1 MAGQTYQ
8 VNYIVNVDAS
18 NAQSAVNSFKRAV
31 ASMDKATKPLM
42 DLQRQVRGLMDTM
55 SALSRGKY
63 TVKIDTKPATQKI
76 GKLIRALQMAKSEVQ
91 QLNAM
96 GVTLGGA
103 SSKARSTSRAT
114 PVPAPVGGSR
124 PRTVTPRPTP
134 TPPSTPSYTKPRRVG
149 PTNLGYK
156 LWGPTPLPNNGGMA
170 IDMLKGM
177 GIAYGIAGLG
187 TMVSNI
193 VDQAAEYDNLM
204 KTVENIL
211 KSHDTKADFSG
222 RFSSMTSTVRNV
234 GMETKFKV
242 TEVAD
247 AAKFLAMAGLDVNAI
262 SQAIRPIADIALVG
276 DTELGQ
282 TADLVTNIMTAYNI
296 APARMRNAADVMT
309 NTFTM
314 SNTTL
319 TEIAEAYKYA
329 ASLLSAGGVPFEEA
343 TAAIGVLGDAGI
355 KGSQAG
361 TTLRTIMAN
370 VVNPTKK
377 QKAAWDELGVNRYNA
392 DGSRKNLLE
401 IFKELNNANLGVDA
415 YYRLFHKTAASGAV
429 ALASHVDKWEDV
441 YLENFLAGGLSSHLA
456 DEKKNTLQGLWAQL
470 VSVFT
475 DKGVTA
481 FNGIQG
487 QLRGLMTKAISWLKT
502 DEATQAFKRISKS
515 LMEFVDVIIT
525 ASKWFVKFFDMFGPA
540 IKTWA
545 KFQLMIW
552 PVVKAVTAFYSIF
565 RALQGLRKVGFM
577 IMGLGNSFK
586 ALGTSAAFAGKNIA
600 SANAAAATGAM
611 VTPAAGV
618 VRQTGPW
625 GAMFALSNRQ
635 MQWAQRGMDIGWKNK
650 SLFGI
655 PLGFHVGKPLD
666 ISAPRYD
673 RGSYD
678 IVGRHQENRKRLLQH
693 KQAMKAYNRRLMVQ
707 QGFNAA
713 GGLVGAAGVGY
724 GMHQIAEADN
734 GYDTASGVLY
744 GIAGTAAMVGGPWGW
759 GVAAGA
765 AIIGG
770 IMQVL
775 GSAEKSNKIY
785 GELQDFAKRN
795 AISSGI
801 IAGSE
806 SQTMKYL
813 EAQYT
818 KYNDIN
824 GLIEKRIE
832 LTAKLLGLQS
842 GDNPMDASTGVFQSL
857 MEKHEDLWSSDKLE
871 AFNDIYRDKF
881 KTDKKLIQFNGGY
894 YLTTADSLV
903 GNYVNENGK
912 SVYKVRGV
920 NDEEA
925 IRVGNGTT
933 NGLEAAFAS
942 MAATAE
948 VMAPGGY
955 YEKLVEGMRLNV
967 AKYGLKGAST
977 AEFDEYI
984 NQIIQSNDPQYLK
997 NLIGL
1002 SDIKDT
1008 DWDLNRM
1015 LLDQQTRQY
1024 MWTQLESLLI
1034 PMRDAFHSFRS
1045 EVDAN
1050 NLSAATLS
1058 NYLRYVIGNQAGLA
1072 VKDYDPNNIAGWY
1085 ANFGFKNGT
1094 FNAFTTT
1101 DENGVVKAYTAEEA
1115 AKMAASNMQ
1124 SVIDAVK
1131 QSGAASEPAAIA
1143 LMGFCNVL
1151 LTQAQAFTGA
1161 TDELINV
1168 AENQEITLNGQLYR
1182 WNELMQQYE
1191 AIDANGQLVY
1201 VQSQLTGMSN
1211 SIFTLGQSLGY
1222 DWTGAFGGLS
1232 SSLLGTYNYL
1242 NMLGSIK
1249 FNTPY
1254 IPSLG
1259 SFGTGSFGGGT
1270 GNRSGFTG
1278 LGSGSTFGGGLGF
1291 GGSFFSLKPSL
1302 FGGGKIGWGGTNFFQ
1317 QSWNRSMNNR
1327 RPLTLT
1333 QQQASNVVANGG
1345 GTANGWQGSGT
1356 GTGTGTGNQKGGAGG
1371 NVGGGGRGT
1380 KASDY
1385 KSHQKER
1392 AVPKQININIQ
1403 NLMNV
1408 DSIDMTNSDNVAIVD
1423 RLKREVA
1430 YALVEA
1436 ASDGTMMLNNL
1447 TM

>member
-1 MAGQTYQ
+1 
-8 VNYIVNVDAS
+8 
-18 NAQSAVNSFKRAV
+18 
-31 ASMDKATKPLM
+31 MDKAMKPLM
-42 DLQRQVRGLMDTM
+42 DLQRQVCGLMDTL
-55 SALSRGKY
+55 SALNRGGY
-63 TVKIDTKPATQKI
+63 TVKIDTRPATKKI

-103 SSKARSTSRAT
+103 SSKARSTSRTT

-124 PRTVTPRPTP
+124 PRTVTSRPTP
-134 TPPSTPSYTKPRRVG
+134 TPAPAYTKPRRVG

-211 KSHDTKADFSG
+211 KSHDTKANFSG

-262 SQAIRPIADIALVG
+262 SQSIRPIADIALVG
-276 DTELGQ
+276 DTELGH

-296 APARMRNAADVMT
+296 APARMRNAADIMT

-415 YYRLFHKTAASGAV
+415 YYRLFHKTATSGAV

-441 YLENFLAGGLSSHLA
+441 YLENFLAGGLSSQLA
-456 DEKKNTLQGLWAQL
+456 DEKKNTLKGLWAQL
-470 VSVFT
+470 VSIFT

-481 FNGIQG
+481 FNGVQG

-502 DEATQAFKRISKS
+502 DQATQAFKSISKS

-600 SANAAAATGAM
+600 SANAAAATGTL

-618 VRQTGPW
+618 VRQAGPW
-625 GAMFALSNRQ
+625 GSMFALSNRQ
-635 MQWAQRGMDIGWKNK
+635 TQWAQRGIDIGWKNK
-650 SLFGI
+650 RVFGV
-655 PLGFHVGKPLD
+655 PLGFHVWKKLD

-678 IVGRHQENRKRLLQH
+678 IVGRHQTNRKLLLKH

-713 GGLVGAAGVGY
+713 GGLAGAAGVGY

-734 GYDTASGVLY
+734 GFDTASGVFY

-759 GVAAGA
+759 GIAAGA

-770 IMQVL
+770 IMQII

-785 GELQDFAKRN
+785 GELQDYAKRN

-806 SQTMKYL
+806 SQTMQYL

-857 MEKHEDLWSSDKLE
+857 MEKHEDLWNSDKLK

-881 KTDKKLIQFNGGY
+881 KTDKKLIEYNDAY
-894 YLTTADSLV
+894 YLTSADSLV
-903 GNYVNENGK
+903 GGD
-912 SVYKVRGV
+912 KVRGA

-933 NGLEAAFAS
+933 SGLKAAFAS

-977 AEFDEYI
+977 AEFDEYY
-984 NQIIQSNDPQYLK
+984 NQIVQSNNPRYLS

-1015 LLDQQTRQY
+1015 LLDKQTREY

-1034 PMRDAFHSFRS
+1034 PMRDAFHNFRS
-1045 EVDAN
+1045 EIDAN

-1058 NYLRYVIGNQAGLA
+1058 NYLQYVIGNQAGLA
-1072 VKDYDPNNIAGWY
+1072 VKDYDPNNVAGWY
-1085 ANFGFKNGT
+1085 SNFGYENGT
-1094 FNAFTTT
+1094 FKAFTTT
-1101 DENGVVKAYTAEEA
+1101 ENGVVKAYTAEEA

-1124 SVIDAVK
+1124 AIIDAVK
-1131 QSGAASEPAAIA
+1131 QSGAASKPAAIA
-1143 LMGFCNVL
+1143 LMEFCNVL

-1182 WNELMQQYE
+1182 WNEILQQYE

-1201 VQSQLTGMSN
+1201 VQTQLGGMSN

-1254 IPSLG
+1254 IPSFG
-1259 SFGTGSFGGGT
+1259 GFGTGGFGGGT
-1270 GNRSGFTG
+1270 GTGTGSGFTG
-1278 LGSGSTFGGGLGF
+1278 LGSGSTFGGGFGLGAS
-1291 GGSFFSLKPSL
+1291 SFKPSL
-1302 FGGGKIGWGGTNFFQ
+1302 FGSGKIGWGGTNFFQ
-1317 QSWNRSMNNR
+1317 QSWNRPMNSY

-1345 GTANGWQGSGT
+1345 GTANNWRESGT
-1356 GTGTGTGNQKGGAGG
+1356 GAATGNQNTASTG
-1371 NVGGGGRGT
+1371 NNGGGGRGT
-1380 KASDY
+1380 KTSDY

-1408 DSIDMTNSDNVAIVD
+1408 DSIDMTKSDNVAIVD

-1447 TM
+1447 TT

>member
-1 MAGQTYQ
+1 
-8 VNYIVNVDAS
+8 
-18 NAQSAVNSFKRAV
+18 
-31 ASMDKATKPLM
+31 MDKAMKPLM
-42 DLQRQVRGLMDTM
+42 DLQRQVCGLMDTL
-55 SALSRGKY
+55 SALNRGGY
-63 TVKIDTKPATQKI
+63 TVKIDTRPATKKI

-103 SSKARSTSRAT
+103 SSKARSTSRTT

-124 PRTVTPRPTP
+124 PRTVTSRPTP
-134 TPPSTPSYTKPRRVG
+134 TPAPAYTKPRRVG

-211 KSHDTKADFSG
+211 KSHDTKANFSG

-262 SQAIRPIADIALVG
+262 SQSIRPIADIALVG
-276 DTELGQ
+276 DTELGH

-296 APARMRNAADVMT
+296 APARMRNAADIMT

-377 QKAAWDELGVNRYNA
+377 QKAAWNELGVNRYNA

-415 YYRLFHKTAASGAV
+415 YYRLFHKTATSGAV

-441 YLENFLAGGLSSHLA
+441 YLENFLAGGLSSQLA
-456 DEKKNTLQGLWAQL
+456 DEKKNTLKGLWAQL
-470 VSVFT
+470 VSIFT

-481 FNGIQG
+481 FNGVQG

-502 DEATQAFKRISKS
+502 DQATQAFKSISKS

-600 SANAAAATGAM
+600 SANAAAATGTL

-618 VRQTGPW
+618 VRQAGPW
-625 GAMFALSNRQ
+625 GSMFALSNRQ
-635 MQWAQRGMDIGWKNK
+635 TQWAQRGIDIGWKNK
-650 SLFGI
+650 RVFGV
-655 PLGFHVGKPLD
+655 PLGFHVWKKLD

-678 IVGRHQENRKRLLQH
+678 IVGRHQTNRKLLLKH

-713 GGLVGAAGVGY
+713 GGLAGAAGVGY

-734 GYDTASGVLY
+734 GFDTASGAFY

-759 GVAAGA
+759 GIAAGA

-770 IMQVL
+770 IMQII

-785 GELQDFAKRN
+785 GELQDYAKRN

-806 SQTMKYL
+806 SQTMQYL

-857 MEKHEDLWSSDKLE
+857 MEKHEDLWNSDKLK

-881 KTDKKLIQFNGGY
+881 KTDKKLIKYNDAY
-894 YLTTADSLV
+894 YLTSADSLV
-903 GNYVNENGK
+903 GGD
-912 SVYKVRGV
+912 KVRGA

-933 NGLEAAFAS
+933 SGLKAAFAS

-977 AEFDEYI
+977 AEFDEYY
-984 NQIIQSNDPQYLK
+984 NQIVQSNNPRYLS

-1015 LLDQQTRQY
+1015 LLDKQTREY

-1034 PMRDAFHSFRS
+1034 PMRDAFHNFRS
-1045 EVDAN
+1045 EIDAN

-1058 NYLRYVIGNQAGLA
+1058 NYLQYVIGNQAGLA
-1072 VKDYDPNNIAGWY
+1072 VKDYDPNNVAGWY
-1085 ANFGFKNGT
+1085 SNFGYENGT
-1094 FNAFTTT
+1094 FKAFTTT
-1101 DENGVVKAYTAEEA
+1101 ENGVVKAYTAEEA

-1124 SVIDAVK
+1124 AIIDAVK
-1131 QSGAASEPAAIA
+1131 QSGAASKPAAIA
-1143 LMGFCNVL
+1143 LMEFCNVL

-1182 WNELMQQYE
+1182 WNEILQQYE

-1201 VQSQLTGMSN
+1201 VQTQLGGMSN

-1254 IPSLG
+1254 IPSFG
-1259 SFGTGSFGGGT
+1259 GFGTGGFGGGT
-1270 GNRSGFTG
+1270 GTGTGSGFTG
-1278 LGSGSTFGGGLGF
+1278 LGSGSTFGGGFGLGAS
-1291 GGSFFSLKPSL
+1291 SFKPSL
-1302 FGGGKIGWGGTNFFQ
+1302 FGSGKIGWGGTNFFQ
-1317 QSWNRSMNNR
+1317 QSWNRPMNSY

-1345 GTANGWQGSGT
+1345 GTANNWRESGT
-1356 GTGTGTGNQKGGAGG
+1356 GAATGNQNTASTG
-1371 NVGGGGRGT
+1371 NNGGGGRGT
-1380 KASDY
+1380 KTSDY

-1408 DSIDMTNSDNVAIVD
+1408 DSIDMTKSDNVAIVD

-1447 TM
+1447 TT

>member
-1 MAGQTYQ
+1 
-8 VNYIVNVDAS
+8 
-18 NAQSAVNSFKRAV
+18 
-31 ASMDKATKPLM
+31 MDKAMKPLM
-42 DLQRQVRGLMDTM
+42 DLQRQVCGLMDTL
-55 SALSRGKY
+55 SALNRGGY
-63 TVKIDTKPATQKI
+63 TVKIDTRPATKKI

-103 SSKARSTSRAT
+103 SSKARSTSRTT

-124 PRTVTPRPTP
+124 PRTVTSRPTP
-134 TPPSTPSYTKPRRVG
+134 TPAPAYTKPRRVG

-211 KSHDTKADFSG
+211 KSHDTKANFSG

-262 SQAIRPIADIALVG
+262 SQSIRPIADIALVG
-276 DTELGQ
+276 DTELGH

-296 APARMRNAADVMT
+296 APARMRNAADIMT

-377 QKAAWDELGVNRYNA
+377 QKAAWNELGVNRYNA

-415 YYRLFHKTAASGAV
+415 YYRLFHKTATSGAV

-441 YLENFLAGGLSSHLA
+441 YLENFLAGGLSSQLA
-456 DEKKNTLQGLWAQL
+456 DEKKNTLKGLWAQL
-470 VSVFT
+470 VSIFT

-481 FNGIQG
+481 FNGVQG

-502 DEATQAFKRISKS
+502 DQATQAFKSISKS

-600 SANAAAATGAM
+600 SANAAAATGTL

-618 VRQTGPW
+618 VRQAGPW
-625 GAMFALSNRQ
+625 GSMFALSNRQ
-635 MQWAQRGMDIGWKNK
+635 TQWAQRGIDIGWKNK
-650 SLFGI
+650 RVFGV
-655 PLGFHVGKPLD
+655 PLGFHVWKKLD

-678 IVGRHQENRKRLLQH
+678 IVGRHQTNRKLLLKH

-713 GGLVGAAGVGY
+713 GGLAGAAGVGY

-734 GYDTASGVLY
+734 GFDTASGAFY

-759 GVAAGA
+759 GIAAGA

-770 IMQVL
+770 IMQII

-785 GELQDFAKRN
+785 GELQDYAKRN

-806 SQTMKYL
+806 SQTMQYL

-857 MEKHEDLWSSDKLE
+857 MEKHEDLWNSDKLK

-881 KTDKKLIQFNGGY
+881 KTDKKLIKYNDAY
-894 YLTTADSLV
+894 YLTSADSLV
-903 GNYVNENGK
+903 GDDE
-912 SVYKVRGV
+912 VRGA

-933 NGLEAAFAS
+933 SGLKAAFAS

-977 AEFDEYI
+977 AEFDEYY
-984 NQIIQSNDPQYLK
+984 NQIVQSNNPRYLS

-1002 SDIKDT
+1002 SDIKDI

-1015 LLDQQTRQY
+1015 LLDKQTREY

-1034 PMRDAFHSFRS
+1034 PMRDAFHNFRS
-1045 EVDAN
+1045 EIDAN

-1058 NYLRYVIGNQAGLA
+1058 NYLQYVIGNQAGLA
-1072 VKDYDPNNIAGWY
+1072 VKDYDPNNVAGWY
-1085 ANFGFKNGT
+1085 SNFGYENGT
-1094 FNAFTTT
+1094 FKAFTTT
-1101 DENGVVKAYTAEEA
+1101 ENGVVKAYTAEEA

-1124 SVIDAVK
+1124 AIIDAVK
-1131 QSGAASEPAAIA
+1131 QSGAASKPAAIA
-1143 LMGFCNVL
+1143 LMEFCNVL

-1182 WNELMQQYE
+1182 WNEILQQYE

-1201 VQSQLTGMSN
+1201 VQTQLGGMSN

-1254 IPSLG
+1254 IPSFG
-1259 SFGTGSFGGGT
+1259 GFGTGGFGGGT
-1270 GNRSGFTG
+1270 GTGTGSGFTG
-1278 LGSGSTFGGGLGF
+1278 LGSGSTFGGGFGLGAS
-1291 GGSFFSLKPSL
+1291 SFKPSL
-1302 FGGGKIGWGGTNFFQ
+1302 FGSGKIGWGGTNFSQ
-1317 QSWNRSMNNR
+1317 QSWNRSMKSC

-1333 QQQASNVVANGG
+1333 QQQASNVVANGD
-1345 GTANGWQGSGT
+1345 GTANNWRESGT
-1356 GTGTGTGNQKGGAGG
+1356 GAATGNQNTASTG
-1371 NVGGGGRGT
+1371 NNGGGGRGT
-1380 KASDY
+1380 KTSDY

-1408 DSIDMTNSDNVAIVD
+1408 DSIDMTKSDNVAIVD

-1447 TM
+1447 TT

>member
-8 VNYIVNVDAS
+8 VNYIVNVDAT

-55 SALSRGKY
+55 SALNRGRY

-103 SSKARSTSRAT
+103 SSKARSTSRTT

-124 PRTVTPRPTP
+124 PRTVTSRPTP
-134 TPPSTPSYTKPRRVG
+134 TPAPAYTKPRRVG

-211 KSHDTKADFSG
+211 KSHDTKANFSG

-262 SQAIRPIADIALVG
+262 SQSIRPIADIALVG

-296 APARMRNAADVMT
+296 APARMRNAADIMT

-314 SNTTL
+314 SNTAL

-456 DEKKNTLQGLWAQL
+456 DEKKNTLKGLWAQL
-470 VSVFT
+470 VSIFT

-481 FNGIQG
+481 FNGVQG

-502 DEATQAFKRISKS
+502 DQATQAFKSISKS

-600 SANAAAATGAM
+600 SANAAAATGTL

-618 VRQTGPW
+618 VRQAGPW
-625 GAMFALSNRQ
+625 GSMFALSNRQ
-635 MQWAQRGMDIGWKNK
+635 MQWAQRGINIGWKNK
-650 SLFGI
+650 RLFGI

-666 ISAPRYD
+666 ISALRYD

-678 IVGRHQENRKRLLQH
+678 IVGRHQTNRKLLLEH
-693 KQAMKAYNRRLMVQ
+693 KQATKAYNRRLMVQ

-734 GYDTASGVLY
+734 GFDTASGVFY

-759 GVAAGA
+759 GIAAGA

-770 IMQVL
+770 IMQVI
-775 GSAEKSNKIY
+775 GSAKKSNKIY
-785 GELQDFAKRN
+785 GELQDYAKRN

-806 SQTMKYL
+806 SQTMQYL

-857 MEKHEDLWSSDKLE
+857 MEKHEDLWNSDKLE

-881 KTDKKLIQFNGGY
+881 KTDKKLINYNGAY
-894 YLTTADSLV
+894 YLTSADSLV
-903 GNYVNENGK
+903 GNYVNENGR
-912 SVYKVRGV
+912 SVYKVRGA

-977 AEFDEYI
+977 AEFDEYY
-984 NQIIQSNDPQYLK
+984 NQIVQSNNPRYLS

-1015 LLDQQTRQY
+1015 LLDKQTREY

-1034 PMRDAFHSFRS
+1034 PMRDAFHNFRS
-1045 EVDAN
+1045 EIDAN

-1058 NYLRYVIGNQAGLA
+1058 NYLQYVIGNQAGLA
-1072 VKDYDPNNIAGWY
+1072 VKDYDPNNVAGWY
-1085 ANFGFKNGT
+1085 SNFGYENGT
-1094 FNAFTTT
+1094 FKAFTTT
-1101 DENGVVKAYTAEEA
+1101 ENGVVKAYTAEEA

-1124 SVIDAVK
+1124 AIIDAVK

-1143 LMGFCNVL
+1143 LMEFCNVL

-1182 WNELMQQYE
+1182 WNEILQQYE

-1201 VQSQLTGMSN
+1201 VQTQLGGMSN

-1254 IPSLG
+1254 IPSFG
-1259 SFGTGSFGGGT
+1259 GFGTGGFGGGT
-1270 GNRSGFTG
+1270 GTGTGSGFTG
-1278 LGSGSTFGGGLGF
+1278 LGSGSTFGGGFGLGAS
-1291 GGSFFSLKPSL
+1291 SFKPSL
-1302 FGGGKIGWGGTNFFQ
+1302 FGSGKIGWGGTNFFQ
-1317 QSWNRSMNNR
+1317 QSWNRSMNSY

-1345 GTANGWQGSGT
+1345 GTANNWRGSGT
-1356 GTGTGTGNQKGGAGG
+1356 GAATGNQNTASTG
-1371 NVGGGGRGT
+1371 NNGGGGRGT
-1380 KASDY
+1380 KTSDY

-1408 DSIDMTNSDNVAIVD
+1408 DSIDMTKSDNVAIVD

-1447 TM
+1447 TT

>member
-1 MAGQTYQ
+1 
-8 VNYIVNVDAS
+8 
-18 NAQSAVNSFKRAV
+18 
-31 ASMDKATKPLM
+31 MDKAMKPLM
-42 DLQRQVRGLMDTM
+42 DLQRQVCGLMDTL
-55 SALSRGKY
+55 SALNRGGY
-63 TVKIDTKPATQKI
+63 TVKIDTRPATKKI

-103 SSKARSTSRAT
+103 SSKARSTSRTT

-124 PRTVTPRPTP
+124 PRTVTSRPTP
-134 TPPSTPSYTKPRRVG
+134 TPAPAYTKPRRVG

-211 KSHDTKADFSG
+211 KSHDTKANFSG

-262 SQAIRPIADIALVG
+262 SQSIRPIADIALVG
-276 DTELGQ
+276 DTELGH

-296 APARMRNAADVMT
+296 APARMRNAADIMT

-377 QKAAWDELGVNRYNA
+377 QKAAWNELGVNRYNA

-415 YYRLFHKTAASGAV
+415 YYRLFHKTATSGAV

-441 YLENFLAGGLSSHLA
+441 YLENFLAGGLSSQLA
-456 DEKKNTLQGLWAQL
+456 DEKKNTLKGLWAQL
-470 VSVFT
+470 VSIFT

-481 FNGIQG
+481 FNGVQG

-502 DEATQAFKRISKS
+502 DQATQAFKSISKS

-600 SANAAAATGAM
+600 SANAAAATGTL

-618 VRQTGPW
+618 VRQAGPW
-625 GAMFALSNRQ
+625 GSMFALSNRQ
-635 MQWAQRGMDIGWKNK
+635 TQWAQRGIDIGWKNK
-650 SLFGI
+650 RVFGV
-655 PLGFHVGKPLD
+655 PLGFHVWKKLD

-678 IVGRHQENRKRLLQH
+678 IVGRHQTNRKLLLKH

-713 GGLVGAAGVGY
+713 GGLAGAAGVGY

-734 GYDTASGVLY
+734 GFDTASGAFY

-759 GVAAGA
+759 GIAAGA

-770 IMQVL
+770 IMQII
-775 GSAEKSNKIY
+775 GSAEKSSKIY
-785 GELQDFAKRN
+785 GELQDYAKRN

-806 SQTMKYL
+806 SQTMQYL

-857 MEKHEDLWSSDKLE
+857 MEKHEDLWNRAKLK

-881 KTDKKLIQFNGGY
+881 KTDKKLIKYNDAY
-894 YLTTADSLV
+894 YLTSADSLV
-903 GNYVNENGK
+903 GDDE
-912 SVYKVRGV
+912 VRGA

-933 NGLEAAFAS
+933 SGLKAAFAS

-977 AEFDEYI
+977 AEFDEYY
-984 NQIIQSNDPQYLK
+984 NQIVQSNNPRYLS

-1002 SDIKDT
+1002 SDIKDI

-1015 LLDQQTRQY
+1015 LLDKQTREY

-1034 PMRDAFHSFRS
+1034 PMRDAFHNFRS
-1045 EVDAN
+1045 EIDAN

-1058 NYLRYVIGNQAGLA
+1058 NYLQYVIGNQAGLA
-1072 VKDYDPNNIAGWY
+1072 VKDYDPNNVAGWY
-1085 ANFGFKNGT
+1085 SNFGYENGT
-1094 FNAFTTT
+1094 FKAFTTT
-1101 DENGVVKAYTAEEA
+1101 ENGVVKAYTAEEA

-1124 SVIDAVK
+1124 AIIDAVK
-1131 QSGAASEPAAIA
+1131 QSGAASKPAAIA
-1143 LMGFCNVL
+1143 LMEFCNVL

-1182 WNELMQQYE
+1182 WNEILQQYE

-1201 VQSQLTGMSN
+1201 VQTQLGGMSN

-1254 IPSLG
+1254 IPSFG
-1259 SFGTGSFGGGT
+1259 GFGTGGFGGGT
-1270 GNRSGFTG
+1270 GTGTGSGFTG
-1278 LGSGSTFGGGLGF
+1278 LGSGSTFGGGFGLGAS
-1291 GGSFFSLKPSL
+1291 SFKPSL
-1302 FGGGKIGWGGTNFFQ
+1302 FGSGKIGWGGTNFSQ
-1317 QSWNRSMNNR
+1317 QSWNRSMKSC

-1333 QQQASNVVANGG
+1333 QQQASNVVANGD
-1345 GTANGWQGSGT
+1345 GTANNWRESGT
-1356 GTGTGTGNQKGGAGG
+1356 GAATGNQNTASTG
-1371 NVGGGGRGT
+1371 NNGGGGRGT
-1380 KASDY
+1380 KTSDY

-1408 DSIDMTNSDNVAIVD
+1408 DSIDMTKSDNVAIVD

-1447 TM
+1447 TT